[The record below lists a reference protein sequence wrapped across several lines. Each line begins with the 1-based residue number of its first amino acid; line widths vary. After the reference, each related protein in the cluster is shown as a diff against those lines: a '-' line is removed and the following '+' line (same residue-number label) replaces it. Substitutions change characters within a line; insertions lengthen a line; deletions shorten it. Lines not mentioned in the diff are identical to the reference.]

1 MTARTLQSETPTDA
15 ARAWAD
21 RAGAVFERVAVSLRE
36 IIALTTPLA
45 EAASRDEPDGA
56 LALLDRRAPMVESL
70 EALAPALRAARAEWD
85 ARSHELDGVERERVH
100 GSLLALDAL
109 TARLR
114 AEEDRAGAALAARR
128 DALADE
134 MLSVRASRT
143 AARAYAPR
151 SGAHPARYQDR
162 NG

>member
-1 MTARTLQSETPTDA
+1 MTARTLQSDTPTDA
-15 ARAWAD
+15 APEWAA
-21 RAGAVFERVAVSLRE
+21 RAGAVFERAAGSLRE
-36 IIALTTPLA
+36 ILALTTPLA

-70 EALAPALRAARAEWD
+70 EALAPALRAARVEWD
-85 ARSHELDGVERERVH
+85 TRSHELDGAERERVH

-109 TARLR
+109 AARLR
-114 AEEDRAGAALAARR
+114 AEEDRAGAALGGRR

-151 SGAHPARYQDR
+151 AGAHPARYQDR